1 MLAMRA
7 ASLVQLG
14 QFDEAADWAAKAA
27 GHPNAHAHV
36 QAVAACCLALADR
49 IDEART
55 VAARVRAGR
64 PHYRFD
70 NLLLA
75 TRPSPDLAALFRSA
89 AERIGIE

>member
-36 QAVAACCLALADR
+36 QAVAAYCLALADR

-55 VAARVRAGR
+55 VIARVRAGR

-70 NLLLA
+70 DLLLA
-75 TRPSPDLAALFRSA
+75 TRPSPDLKALFRSA
-89 AERIGIE
+89 AERIEIE